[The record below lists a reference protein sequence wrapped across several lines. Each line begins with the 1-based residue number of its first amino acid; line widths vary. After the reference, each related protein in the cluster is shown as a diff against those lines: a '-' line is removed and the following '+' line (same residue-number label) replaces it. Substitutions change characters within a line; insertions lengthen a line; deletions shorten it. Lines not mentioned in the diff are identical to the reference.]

1 MSRIKAK
8 RHALIET
15 YRADGEDS
23 RRKLISNTIQ
33 DVYDETDMGKDEYD
47 AFLEMHNDLMV
58 EIEETIRLE
67 LELQEGEE
75 YFSVEDYDYDD
86 SLESQNAVICPLC
99 RCVSYYD
106 VIIL

>member
-1 MSRIKAK
+1 
-8 RHALIET
+8 
-15 YRADGEDS
+15 
-23 RRKLISNTIQ
+23 
-33 DVYDETDMGKDEYD
+33 MGKDEYD